1 MNGACGHTQRQS
13 KERHAGAVNVMAL
26 STSVLARHRNP
37 CLSALS
43 YRISMLLFNSGVK
56 YQDIRRLNRL
66 GICMA
71 PQSIVNLQK
80 RMGISCDS
88 KVIIW
93 KRNIEEV
100 LSALLFLRDVKKYQT
115 TELEEDDM
123 VIEEVI
129 DVREETVT
137 TYPSF
142 SKSTYEFCLKLLNE
156 ARNKRGET
164 VITDTILDDVIYSLQ
179 NKKIP
184 QFRLV
189 LLFYDECSY
198 YLICIEFYHQNI

>member
-1 MNGACGHTQRQS
+1 
-13 KERHAGAVNVMAL
+13 
-26 STSVLARHRNP
+26 
-37 CLSALS
+37 
-43 YRISMLLFNSGVK
+43 
-56 YQDIRRLNRL
+56 
-66 GICMA
+66 MA

-115 TELEEDDM
+115 TELEENDM

-156 ARNKRGET
+156 ARNKWGET